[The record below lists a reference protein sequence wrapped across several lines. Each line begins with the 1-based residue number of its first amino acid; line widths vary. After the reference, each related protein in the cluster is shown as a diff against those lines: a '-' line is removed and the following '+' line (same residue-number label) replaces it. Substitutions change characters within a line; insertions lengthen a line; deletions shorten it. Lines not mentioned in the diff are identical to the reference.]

1 MPALGGDAV
10 ISGVCQHPVD
20 SAGVKAIGSAR
31 RGSTTVP
38 LLLHCTNAVNEPT
51 RECWVK
57 KNSFSATGG
66 FGGFVWLTS
75 VCSSSPIFWW
85 VGCIPAFAAP
95 RRDSITEPALDRR
108 KDGLRVYG
116 GDGGHL
122 LHHSLPRCSLGER
135 LAGGCSD
142 GGGGI

>member
-20 SAGVKAIGSAR
+20 SAGVKAIGS
-31 RGSTTVP
+31 VP

-57 KNSFSATGG
+57 KNSFSGA
-66 FGGFVWLTS
+66 GGFVWLTS

-95 RRDSITEPALDRR
+95 QRID
-108 KDGLRVYG
+108 
-116 GDGGHL
+116 H
-122 LHHSLPRCSLGER
+122 
-135 LAGGCSD
+135 
-142 GGGGI
+142 